1 MPLWREIH
9 QGDSFLLS
17 PQWQKCGELLTNVGS
32 TEILKMTWKD
42 HLHGTPPP
50 KLTPGVANSSAAELQ
65 GESQKALGQFSF
77 FFFFSFLREEFDF
90 VFSFFICSMC
100 LLQHVSQCVCVY
112 LLIYSFNC
120 VCMDWLIFLE
130 RGVPLSPLNTSVSL
144 EGNVTTLS
152 HTPNC
157 EGQARSSIQ
166 SSLPGCSLCRAGQR
180 GVYSHRLPAPPLS
193 VWLVKEWSTSAGEY
207 NSEIMFYSETLL

>member
-1 MPLWREIH
+1 MWGTVNKCWQHRNLENDLK
-9 QGDSFLLS
+9 GSFAWDTTTQTHS
-17 PQWQKCGELLTNVGS
+17 RCGQLFRCWT
-32 TEILKMTWKD
+32 
-42 HLHGTPPP
+42 
-50 KLTPGVANSSAAELQ
+50 AR
-65 GESQKALGQFSF
+65 GESEGSGAILL
-77 FFFFSFLREEFDF
+77 FFFSFLREEFDF

>member
-1 MPLWREIH
+1 MLAAQKSWKWLERIICMGHHHPNSLQVWPTLPLLNCKGRVRRLRGNSPFFFLFWGRNLTL
-9 QGDSFLLS
+9 SFL
-17 PQWQKCGELLTNVGS
+17 
-32 TEILKMTWKD
+32 
-42 HLHGTPPP
+42 
-50 KLTPGVANSSAAELQ
+50 
-65 GESQKALGQFSF
+65 FSF
-77 FFFFSFLREEFDF
+77 VLC
-90 VFSFFICSMC
+90 VFYNMYLS
-100 LLQHVSQCVCVY
+100 VCIY

-130 RGVPLSPLNTSVSL
+130 RGMPLTPLNTSVSL
-144 EGNVTTLS
+144 EGDVTTLS

-166 SSLPGCSLCRAGQR
+166 SSLPGRSLCRAGQR

-207 NSEIMFYSETLL
+207 NSERMFYSETLL

>member
-9 QGDSFLLS
+9 QGDCFLLS

-65 GESQKALGQFSF
+65 GESQKAPGQFSF
-77 FFFFSFLREEFDF
+77 FFLFWGRNLTLSFLFSFVLC
-90 VFSFFICSMC
+90 VFYNMYLS
-100 LLQHVSQCVCVY
+100 VCIY

-130 RGVPLSPLNTSVSL
+130 RGMPLTPLNTFVSL
-144 EGNVTTLS
+144 EGDVTTLS

-166 SSLPGCSLCRAGQR
+166 SSLPGRSLCRAGQR

-207 NSEIMFYSETLL
+207 NSERMFYSETLL